1 MCWSVQVLWAQ
12 QGEEDAS
19 LPVKMVQ
26 FGEGGRRG
34 RSMGQG
40 AGAGRV
46 LVSAGTWAELAPC
59 CFGSVKCSFS
69 WNGDTLFSI
78 VFVHGDLTQFSFR
91 SYLCLKTFLA
101 VTIW

>member
-1 MCWSVQVLWAQ
+1 MDVLVSTGAV
-12 QGEEDAS
+12 GIAR
-19 LPVKMVQ
+19 
-26 FGEGGRRG
+26 GGRCISAHEDGPVRWGVGWG

-78 VFVHGDLTQFSFR
+78 VFVHGDLTQFSV
-91 SYLCLKTFLA
+91 SS
-101 VTIW
+101 

>member
-1 MCWSVQVLWAQ
+1 MDVLVSTGAV
-12 QGEEDAS
+12 GTAR
-19 LPVKMVQ
+19 
-26 FGEGGRRG
+26 GGRCMSAREDGPVRCGGGVGWG

-91 SYLCLKTFLA
+91 S
-101 VTIW
+101 